1 MRERDLIEKAQ
12 QILSSMESIAAAYVF
27 GSIAHGRLNSFS
39 DMDIAILFKEGLVP
53 DQLGLLE
60 LGQKLTDTLGI
71 DVDVACLNTA
81 SSILALQV
89 VGKGEK
95 IVEHDARAAAEFVI
109 WAVNAYDD
117 LKRVRKPIERK
128 ILLGRIYS

>member
-1 MRERDLIEKAQ
+1 MREKELIEKAQ
-12 QILSSMESIAAAYVF
+12 QILSSTESIAVAYVF
-27 GSIAHGRLNSFS
+27 GSIARGRLNSFS

-53 DQLGLLE
+53 DKLGLLE
-60 LGQKLTDTLGI
+60 LGEKLTGTLGI

-81 SSILALQV
+81 GPILALQV
-89 VGKGEK
+89 VRKGEK
-95 IVEHDARAAAEFVI
+95 IVEHDTRAAAQFVI

-128 ILLGRIYS
+128 ILLGRMYS